1 MVGHRPP
8 PQRYQQSCRL
18 PKLFLREEMHRD
30 RWLIA
35 ISNAVLLRS
44 KSCIL
49 NTKGWMHR
57 SCSSSRAKY
66 RLFSGFRRMLCL
78 FGRCRPWGTDN
89 GHDSWRIFT
98 FVRAFA
104 VLLMG
109 TRIALFERK
118 RWVRGYI
125 TADVRPSPR
134 WTFSVFAE
142 IDRKSPLIFSRCRQA
157 LATHNADALNGGMP
171 RSVEP
176 MLKEVWRRLVTQ
188 AVE

>member
-1 MVGHRPP
+1 MAHRDFQRRTLALEVVHFKHKGLDA
-8 PQRYQQSCRL
+8 PQ
-18 PKLFLREEMHRD
+18 LFL
-30 RWLIA
+30 LA
-35 ISNAVLLRS
+35 CPS
-44 KSCIL
+44 
-49 NTKGWMHR
+49 
-57 SCSSSRAKY
+57 KY